1 MESIREE
8 IRKETS
14 LCIFYM
20 LDIAEKTKCCAV
32 SNASNYCV
40 KSNLGKF
47 IHKWLHADPVI
58 AHEHHGFLAI
68 LMNNI
73 YHLFCKK
80 GNLSALECL
89 EITEFL
95 RRDAICIIHISLVD
109 NVFRTERIACFLF
122 KLFQDIRTY

>member
-40 KSNLGKF
+40 KSNLANSSINGSMP
-47 IHKWLHADPVI
+47 I
-58 AHEHHGFLAI
+58 
-68 LMNNI
+68 
-73 YHLFCKK
+73 
-80 GNLSALECL
+80 
-89 EITEFL
+89 
-95 RRDAICIIHISLVD
+95 
-109 NVFRTERIACFLF
+109 
-122 KLFQDIRTY
+122 Q